1 MRQTLSNLFAAAAA
15 LGATPIAV
23 SQASSPQIEAPVS
36 IVQAQVDAFNKG
48 DLDAFA
54 SYYAEDVEL
63 FDLGPEAKP
72 NLSGRAALISRYKP
86 MLTKYHPKATILS
99 RMEAD
104 GFVIDKERTEAG
116 GKSSEGVAIYQ
127 VEFGKIRRVWFT
139 P

>member
-1 MRQTLSNLFAAAAA
+1 MQRALSKMIAAA
-15 LGATPIAV
+15 LGVTPVAAA
-23 SQASSPQIEAPVS
+23 QASPSRTPAPIL

-54 SYYAEDVEL
+54 SFYAEDVEL

-72 NLSGRAALISRYKP
+72 NLSGRAALIERYKP
-86 MLTKYHPKATILS
+86 ILTKYHPKATILS

-104 GFVIDKERTEAG
+104 GFVIDKERTEAS

-127 VEFGKIRRVWFT
+127 VEFGKIRRIWFT